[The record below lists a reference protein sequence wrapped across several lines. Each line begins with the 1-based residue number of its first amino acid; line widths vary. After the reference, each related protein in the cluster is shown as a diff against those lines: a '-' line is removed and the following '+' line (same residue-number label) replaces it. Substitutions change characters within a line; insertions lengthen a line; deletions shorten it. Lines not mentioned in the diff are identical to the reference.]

1 MFKKKK
7 VKVNKK
13 GRKPLKS
20 RHGSDLFNFKLTQQG
35 MVMTGAV
42 SVVAGFVVMSPAF
55 HLLAAIFT
63 VYILTYFFGTI
74 FSPKLTVKG
83 HLPERMESGREITVR
98 YELTNNSKKNAY
110 DVAVGLFNLPS
121 QLKQIKSND
130 VISCI
135 VPGET
140 VYYDMYVKPLR
151 RGMYE
156 VFAPRYYSTFPFNM
170 FRNGPLNVKELSI
183 LVIPSY
189 CQIEHLRLSPD
200 SRYCP
205 GGVTSAV
212 NVGESPE
219 YIGNREYRSGDS
231 PRRID
236 CRAWARLGA
245 PAVKEYNEEYF
256 CHVAIVLDTQIHSR
270 KAPGP
275 EGYPEFEAAMSLA
288 ASLVDS
294 ISRSE
299 DIIDVFA
306 AGAELYVF
314 RTGRNTAQFDTLLE
328 VLACLEYS
336 KFDPFESLSSNLVKE
351 LGNTSSVVF
360 ILMDWNDSREQLVKS
375 ALEHGCMV
383 KIILI
388 GEGKYSK
395 DYRQYG
401 ELVGAVYDI
410 TPEMV
415 KLGKLDF
422 N

>member
-1 MFKKKK
+1 M
-7 VKVNKK
+7 K
-13 GRKPLKS
+13 GSKRKHGIRSKPLKS
-20 RHGSDLFNFKLTQQG
+20 RKGLDLFSFKLTHEG
-35 MVMTGAV
+35 LVMTGMV

-55 HLLAAIFT
+55 HLLAMVFS
-63 VYILTYFFGTI
+63 VYFLTYFLGLW
-74 FSPKLTVKG
+74 FSPKFMMTG
-83 HLPERMESGREITVR
+83 ILPERLEAGREITIR
-98 YELTNNSKKNAY
+98 YELTNLRSRSAY
-110 DVAVGLFNLPS
+110 DVAVGLFDLPS
-121 QLKQIKSND
+121 QLKQVKADN

-140 VYYDMYVKPLR
+140 VSYDLHLKPLR

-156 VFAPRYYSTFPFNM
+156 IFAPRYFSTFPFNM
-170 FRNGPLNVKELSI
+170 FRNGPLNKHELSV
-183 LVIPSY
+183 LVVPSY
-189 CQIEHLRLSPD
+189 CQIANLRLSPD

-219 YIGNREYRSGDS
+219 YIGNREYRCGDS

-236 CRAWARLGA
+236 CRAWARLGM

-256 CHVAIVLDTQIHSR
+256 CHVAIVVDTQINQNTP
-270 KAPGP
+270 PGP
-275 EGYPEFEAAMSLA
+275 EGYPQFESAMSLT
-288 ASLVDS
+288 ASLVDA

-306 AGAELYVF
+306 AGSELYVF
-314 RTGRNTAQFDTLLE
+314 RAGRNTAQFDTLLE

-336 KFDPFESLSSNLVKE
+336 RKDPFDGFSSDFVQE
-351 LGNTSSVVF
+351 LGSTSSVVF
-360 ILMDWNDSREQLVKS
+360 ILMDWNSSRENLVKS

-388 GEGKYSK
+388 GDGKFTT
-395 DYRQYG
+395 DYRG
-401 ELVGAVYDI
+401 VAELAGAVFEV

-415 KLGKLDF
+415 RLGTLDF